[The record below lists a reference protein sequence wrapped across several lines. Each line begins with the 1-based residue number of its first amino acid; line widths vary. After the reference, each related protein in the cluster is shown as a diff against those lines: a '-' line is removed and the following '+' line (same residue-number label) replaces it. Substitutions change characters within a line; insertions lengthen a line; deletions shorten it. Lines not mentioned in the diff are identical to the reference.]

1 MPEKGRTSRPPAGPL
16 RITAIVLTLNEQRN
30 LPACLASLRR
40 HVQRIVVVDSFST
53 DATEEIAR
61 EHGAAFVQHAFVNQA
76 QQFQWALEHVDI
88 RTAWVMRVDADERWT
103 PGAFEQLAPFL
114 ADPAV
119 AGVNVRM
126 RIQFMGRFLR
136 HGGLYPNLFL
146 RVFRRDGAR
155 IEQRWMDEHITVPG
169 KVVSPPIDVI
179 EANYDRQEN
188 IGLWTTKH
196 NAYSTREA
204 VDTLIRRWRLRELD
218 TVGTLKGDST
228 HRRRWMKEHVYARA
242 PLFVRPF
249 LYFAYRYV
257 LRLGFLDGVPG
268 FVFHVLQGFWYRF
281 LVDVKVYQLESL
293 ARASGRPIQE
303 VIEDSY
309 GIEP

>member
-1 MPEKGRTSRPPAGPL
+1 VNTAHPSP
-16 RITAIVLTLNEQRN
+16 ITAIVLTYNEQRN
-30 LPACLASLRR
+30 LPACLASLRGY
-40 HVQRIVVVDSFST
+40 VQSIVVVDSYST
-53 DATEEIAR
+53 DRTEEIAR
-61 EHGAAFVQHAFVNQA
+61 AHGAMFVQHTFTNQA
-76 QQFQWALEHVDI
+76 TQFEWALKNVEI
-88 RTAWVMRVDADERWT
+88 PTSWVMRVDADERWT
-103 PGAFEQLAPFL
+103 DEGFAQLAPLL
-114 ADPAV
+114 ADPDV

-126 RIQFMGRFLR
+126 RIFFMGRFLR
-136 HGGLYPNLFL
+136 RGGLYPNLFL

-169 KVVSPPIDVI
+169 TVVSPPIDVI

-218 TVGTLKGDST
+218 SVGSLRGDST
-228 HRRRWMKEHVYARA
+228 HRRRWLKEHVYARV

-249 LYFAYRYV
+249 LYFAYRYFF
-257 LRLGFLDGVPG
+257 RLGLLDVVPG

-303 VIEDSY
+303 VIKDSY

>member
-1 MPEKGRTSRPPAGPL
+1 MTTPSAAPL
-16 RITAIVLTLNEQRN
+16 PITAVVLTRDERRN
-30 LPACLASLRR
+30 LPACLESVAGR
-40 HVQRIVVVDSFST
+40 VAAIVVVDCFST
-53 DATEEIAR
+53 DETLEIAKR
-61 EHGAAFVQHAFVNQA
+61 HGARVYQRAWRNYAD
-76 QQFQWALEHVDI
+76 QFQWALDHAEIDTEFVL
-88 RTAWVMRVDADERWT
+88 RLDADERWT
-103 PGAFEQLAPFL
+103 DDGFRLLAE
-114 ADPAV
+114 AIRDPAV

-146 RVFRRDGAR
+146 RVFRREGAR

-204 VDTLIRRWRLRELD
+204 VDGLIRRWKLRELD
-218 TVGTLKGDST
+218 SVGSLQGDST
-228 HRRRWMKEHVYARA
+228 HRRRWMKEHVYARV

-249 LYFAYRYV
+249 LYFFYRYF
-257 LRLGFLDGVPG
+257 LRLGFLDGIPG
-268 FVFHVLQGFWYRF
+268 FVFHVLQAFWYRF

-293 ARASGRPIQE
+293 ARASGRPIAE
-303 VIEDSY
+303 VIKDSY